1 MTDQFS
7 ADKQISQEASEII
20 SGAAGSWI
28 QSVRKRALMS
38 QRELAARAGMST
50 RALRDIENGRV
61 QQPQLS
67 TVRRL
72 ITALGLT
79 DAEAAALHAA
89 VRGNTAQDGR
99 RLRFLVLGTLSV
111 QRGESQVPIARPMLR
126 RIIGLLV
133 LKHPQPVTQQELVDS
148 LWPAGPP
155 RSYQSLVH
163 TYISQVRQS
172 LAHGG
177 SHSAAPGVERVP
189 GGYVLRVDQSQTD
202 LGRFQELVS
211 RAGRSRSTGFP
222 ELAFDSLT
230 AALQCWRGPLF
241 ADLDPA
247 LQQHPAAVVVTESRT
262 EAALHHAD
270 LALVLGRPEQSVRL
284 LWPVA
289 GSDPLHEG
297 VHARLMLTLA
307 ACGEQASAL
316 KVFTAF
322 RDRLDDQLG
331 ISPSDEIREAH
342 LRILRQQLP
351 RPERVEGSASR
362 PVRAP
367 AEGMAGAE
375 PPLIPRELD
384 EGEGSVPAGDTEPP
398 GSAGP
403 APVPPSTARPAQLP
417 YGTSWH
423 TGRDR
428 QMHELDALLN
438 DDPAEHTP
446 IVTVIG
452 PPGVGK
458 TALALHWAH
467 THRDHFHDGQLFV
480 NLQGHSLLPALR
492 PVDVLARFLRSL
504 GVTPGQVPTGEDEAA
519 ALLRTLLAGRRML
532 IVLDNAAGVDQV
544 RPLLPGSG
552 DCRTVITSRTH
563 LSGLIANDGARP
575 LGLDVLNLSEAH
587 ALLTRILGE
596 HRVAV
601 EPDAVVELAR
611 LCGWL
616 PLAIRIAGANLIAHR
631 TIGVAEYCAELA
643 GGNPLSRL
651 QVEGDERS
659 AVRAAF
665 HLSYE
670 ALSEPARRMFRLL
683 GLAPGP
689 DITAPGAAALIDAGP
704 GEAERLLRTLAHA
717 HLVQQPGP
725 GRFGMHD
732 LLRLYARELVTAD
745 EYGARRRLLDW
756 YTRGAEGAALVLY
769 PEDPLLRL
777 RTGEQPAAEAAVADA
792 TRATEWLESE
802 RENLIGAVLFAAEA
816 GENRTAWRLA
826 EALYGFLA
834 QGTYTTECLAVAEAG
849 LAAATADG
857 DLRARSAAR
866 LRIADCHWAQGHN
879 ALAQDQYADA
889 LLLATEADWADG
901 QAAALRRIG
910 AAHQENGAMRTAS
923 GLFLRARGLSGQ
935 TEGVGAADDLMHLG
949 LIGWKLGRL
958 REAVAHYTQ
967 AARIFRDLG
976 ALSGEAISRT
986 NLGIVYRA
994 MGRPLDA
1001 IRVMNEA
1008 LHVHTLSG
1016 NKASE
1021 TVALSCLASAHADLG
1036 DHAAGMRLARSALA
1050 SAQSMRNRRLESNAH
1065 FSMGVAQERAGDLEG
1080 ASASYRSALY
1090 LAEVV
1095 DDRYPQVSALI
1106 GLATLRLRLGAPEE
1120 AHSTAHQALTLAQE
1134 AEFRLLE
1141 ASALNVLA
1149 QVRVVLGEPARALD
1163 DAGQALALHR
1173 ETGHRPGEARS
1184 HLVLGGAYRAL
1195 GDRNRSFGHW
1205 RRALLLFR
1213 EMGLSGFRDLK
1224 ARADRG

>member
-7 ADKQISQEASEII
+7 AEKRISQEASEII
-20 SGAAGSWI
+20 SGSAGSWI

-89 VRGNTAQDGR
+89 VRGNPAQDGR

-133 LKHPQPVTQQELVDS
+133 LRHPQPVTQQELVDS

-172 LAHGG
+172 LAPDR
-177 SHSAAPGVERVP
+177 SRSAAPGVERVP

-202 LGRFQELVS
+202 LGRFQELVA
-211 RAGRSRSTGFP
+211 RAGRSRGTGSP

-241 ADLDPA
+241 ADMDPA
-247 LQQHPAAVVVTESRT
+247 LQQHPTAVVVAESRT
-262 EAALHHAD
+262 EAALQHAD
-270 LALVLGRPEQSVRL
+270 LALELGRPEQSVRL

-289 GSDPLHEG
+289 GGDPLHEG

-351 RPERVEGSASR
+351 RPERVVPSAHVA
-362 PVRAP
+362 VRAP
-367 AEGMAGAE
+367 AEEAGTAE
-375 PPLIPRELD
+375 APTSAED
-384 EGEGSVPAGDTEPP
+384 TGPA

-403 APVPPSTARPAQLP
+403 APVPPATAPPAQLP

-428 QMHELDALLN
+428 QMHELDALLD
-438 DDPAEHTP
+438 DDPTAHTP

-467 THRDHFHDGQLFV
+467 THRDHFPDGQLFV

-492 PVDVLARFLRSL
+492 PVDVLARFLRAL
-504 GVTPGQVPTGEDEAA
+504 GVLPGQVPAGEDEAA

-575 LGLDVLNLSEAH
+575 LSLDVLNLSEAH

-631 TIGVAEYCAELA
+631 TIGVAEYCAELV

-659 AVRAAF
+659 AVRSAF

-689 DITAPGAAALIDAGP
+689 DITVAGAAALIDGDP

-717 HLVQQPGP
+717 HLVQQPGA

-732 LLRLYARELVTAD
+732 LLRLYARELVAAD
-745 EYGARRRLLDW
+745 ECGARRRLLDW
-756 YTRGAEGAALVLY
+756 YTRGAEEAASVLY
-769 PEDPLLRL
+769 PEDPLLRP

-834 QGTYTTECLAVAEAG
+834 QGTYTTECLATAEAG

-857 DLRARSAAR
+857 DLRARSTAR

-889 LLLATEADWADG
+889 LRLATEADWADG

-910 AAHQENGAMRTAS
+910 SAHQENGAMRTAS

-935 TEGVGAADDLMHLG
+935 TGGAGAADDLMHLG

-958 REAVAHYTQ
+958 REAVTHYTQ

-1001 IRVMNEA
+1001 IHVMNEA

-1036 DHAAGMRLARSALA
+1036 DHVSGAGLARSALA

-1065 FSMGVAQERAGDLEG
+1065 FSMGVAQERAGDLEA
-1080 ASASYRSALY
+1080 ASASYRSALN

-1106 GLATLRLRLGAPEE
+1106 GLATIRLRLGAPEE
-1120 AHSTAHQALTLAQE
+1120 GYTIAHKALTLAQE
-1134 AEFRLLE
+1134 AEFHLLG

-1149 QVRVVLGEPARALD
+1149 QVRVVRGEATRALD

-1195 GDRNRSFGHW
+1195 GDRSRSFGHW

-1213 EMGLSGFRDLK
+1213 EMHLAGFRDL
-1224 ARADRG
+1224 RAPTGRG